1 MGVPRLSRVN
11 AVFANDVREL
21 RQKLPQPCV
30 FFDQR
35 VSFVGRFVAAKGGPI
50 PLQGILEQ

>member
-1 MGVPRLSRVN
+1 VN

-21 RQKLPQPCV
+21 RQKLPEPGI

-35 VSFVGRFVAAKGGPI
+35 VSFVGRFVAAEGGFVPA
-50 PLQGILEQ
+50 QGILQQ